1 MRVLVTGGAGFVGSS
16 IALALAAR
24 RPSWEVVALDNLV
37 RRGSEL
43 NVPRLRDAG
52 VEFVRGD
59 VRSRED
65 VLGVDA
71 VSAVVECAAEPAAT
85 SGLDGDTSYVFE
97 TNLVGAY
104 NALELAR
111 VHHAQMVF
119 VSTSRVYSIPA
130 QRGLRYREDETRFVL
145 EDEQPFVGASAR
157 GLSEAFPVDGARSLY
172 GTTKLAAELLVAEYA
187 DAFDLP
193 TVVNRCGVI
202 AGPWQMGKVDQGVF
216 TFWMLA
222 HVFGRPLRY
231 IGYGGSGKQVR
242 DLVHVDDVV
251 DLVEAQLAAPA
262 EWAGGVFNVGG
273 GLAGSLSL
281 RETTELCRQLS
292 GNEVPI
298 EGVADQ
304 SAADVPIYV
313 SDCSAIEEAKGWRPT
328 RSPREILQDV
338 HDWIR
343 AHERELHQTLVAP

>member
-1 MRVLVTGGAGFVGSS
+1 VLRVG
-16 IALALAAR
+16 
-24 RPSWEVVALDNLV
+24 
-37 RRGSEL
+37 
-43 NVPRLRDAG
+43 
-52 VEFVRGD
+52 
-59 VRSRED
+59 
-65 VLGVDA
+65 A

-111 VHHAQMVF
+111 LERAQMVF

-145 EDEQPFVGASAR
+145 EDKQPFPGASAR
-157 GLSEAFPVDGARSLY
+157 GLSESFPVDGVRSLY

-216 TFWMLA
+216 THWMLSFYFKRDLA
-222 HVFGRPLRY
+222 YF
-231 IGYGGSGKQVR
+231 GYGGSGKQVR

-251 DLVEAQLAAPA
+251 DLVEAQLAAPD
-262 EWAGGVFNVGG
+262 EWAGRVFNVGG
-273 GLAGSLSL
+273 GVEGSLSL
-281 RETTELCRQLS
+281 LETTALCRELS

-298 EGVADQ
+298 EAVPDQ

-313 SDCSAIEEAKGWRPT
+313 SDCAAIEEAKGWRPT
-328 RSPREILQDV
+328 RGPRQILADV

-343 AHERELHQTLVAP
+343 AHERDLAATLVR